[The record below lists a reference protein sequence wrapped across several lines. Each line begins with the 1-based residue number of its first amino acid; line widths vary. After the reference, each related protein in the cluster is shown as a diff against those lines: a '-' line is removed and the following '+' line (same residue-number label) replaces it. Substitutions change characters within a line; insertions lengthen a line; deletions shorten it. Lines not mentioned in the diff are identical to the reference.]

1 MDKIENFNK
10 VNEGVSKSAIE
21 MINFKIDHK
30 KLLNFNPTNRDGL
43 IMFGLYVGILMFI
56 FKKYAIGVCFGCI
69 SIFLY
74 FTKKER
80 INEPCRESSTD
91 NPYQNTLWEND
102 GLKACPTDKATQQD
116 NFEENLYRN
125 ETDLFDR
132 KSMQGFYYMKED
144 RFPNEIGKLIKAMD
158 STGRCKESGINCK
171 YVNFFL
177 N

>member
-1 MDKIENFNK
+1 MDKIENFNR
-10 VNEGVSKSAIE
+10 VNENVTKTAIE
-21 MINFKIDHK
+21 SINFKIDYK

-43 IMFGLYVGILMFI
+43 IMFGLYIGIIMFI
-56 FKKYAIGVCFGCI
+56 FKKYAFGICLGCI

-74 FTKKER
+74 FSKKEP
-80 INEPCRESSTD
+80 IKEPCRESSTD

-102 GLKACPTDKATQQD
+102 GLKACKTDKLIQKE

-132 KSMQGFYYMKED
+132 KSMQGWYYMIED
-144 RFPNEIGKLIKAMD
+144 KYPNDIGKLIKAMD
-158 STGRCKESGINCK
+158 STGRCKSDGINCK
-171 YVNFFL
+171 YVIFFL